1 MTNFTLVCSAVAD
14 LTAVIVW
21 RYNGEKSPP
30 NADTTTN
37 RTHSILKI
45 KRLTS
50 RNSGVYNC
58 SASNRYG
65 RDSTAV
71 NLKVQGASMHVVCV
85 CVHYVPLH
93 LQGIAKWLSRTSF
106 GSQLTF
112 ELRAHYRLY
121 VACIVSVTAKVGSVQ
136 S

>member
-21 RYNGEKSPP
+21 RYNGERILKLD
-30 NADTTTN
+30 AAN

-45 KRLTS
+45 KSLTS
-50 RNSGVYNC
+50 SNSGIYNC

-71 NLKVQGASMHVVCV
+71 NLQVQGASMHVV
-85 CVHYVPLH
+85 YVYIYI
-93 LQGIAKWLSRTSF
+93 QGIAQWSSLTSF
-106 GSQLTF
+106 DSRLTF
-112 ELRAHYRLY
+112 EL
-121 VACIVSVTAKVGSVQ
+121 
-136 S
+136 